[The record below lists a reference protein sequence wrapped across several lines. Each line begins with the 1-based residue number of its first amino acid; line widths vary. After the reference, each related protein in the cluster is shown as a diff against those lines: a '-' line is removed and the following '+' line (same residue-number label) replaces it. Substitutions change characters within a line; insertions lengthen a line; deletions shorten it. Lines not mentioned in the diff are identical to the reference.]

1 MKYLG
6 EQSRRYVFS
15 VRKKHNI
22 DPNCREF
29 LNQFI
34 VHVAALPIRPVE
46 QCIKMVFFPCLHFI
60 HTCLWNCE
68 IHTFKFSD
76 DCNSLFKGYNGSF
89 VFTMKQYQLG
99 KAIKPYRSTLP
110 KNITKCLEDLH
121 FKKYFEAN
129 DKLAEKQRKLIEER
143 VEKAQKHK

>member
-15 VRKKHNI
+15 VRQKHNI

-89 VFTMKQYQLG
+89 VFMVS
-99 KAIKPYRSTLP
+99 R
-110 KNITKCLEDLH
+110 
-121 FKKYFEAN
+121 AN
-129 DKLAEKQRKLIEER
+129 CFPTSASQRHCSKTT
-143 VEKAQKHK
+143 VSGSSPPMPGHCMAFCWTA